1 MTAAPSSAEDRVWFR
16 KYPPQ
21 VPRHVTIPDLLLPQF
36 IEQSVRK
43 WPDRT
48 AVVYYG
54 SRWSYR
60 ELWEQTDRFAAS
72 LAREGVGAGDHVAL
86 YLPNCPAYPIAFF
99 AILKLG
105 AVVVQ
110 VSPLY
115 LGQDLTRLLKDAK
128 PKALVTLEI
137 LYPNLEKVRGDYAVP
152 TVFVA
157 RLREF
162 YPWYLRPFVNS
173 VLRKQKLP
181 TAFPTDPSV
190 RPWKMAVATPGSV
203 PAITSDP
210 RTTVA
215 VLQYTGGTT
224 GKPKAAMLTHRNLV
238 ANITQSNAW
247 NIRLVPGEEV
257 VLGAIPLF
265 HIYGLTVALLMG
277 LASGGTVV
285 LQTRPEIRELL
296 KLIDRY
302 QPTQF
307 PGVPALYQAFNR
319 QPDLSK
325 FQVRSI
331 RFCLSGSAALPL
343 EVQRRFEEL
352 TGASLVEGYGLSET
366 SPATHVNPLSNE
378 RRAGSIGLPISDT
391 DQRVVDLETGTK
403 VLGVNE
409 LGELSVRGPQ
419 VMLGYYGQPE
429 ETAAVL
435 TDGWFRTGDVARIDA
450 DGFAYIVDRKK
461 DMVNVSGFKVYPR
474 EVEEVLFQHPAV
486 ADVAVVGGPDPER
499 GESVVAFVV
508 TKPGTSVTAG
518 ELIEFVRAR
527 IAHYKA
533 PDRVEFRDQLPR
545 SGVQKVLRRVLR
557 EEAAALP
564 PAGPASD
571 AALAGLKTLRGP
583 SSGGRAK

>member
-1 MTAAPSSAEDRVWFR
+1 MSATPPEVGDRVWFR
-16 KYPPQ
+16 SYSPQ
-21 VPRHVTIPDLLLPQF
+21 VQQHVTIPDQLLTEF
-36 IEQSVRK
+36 IEGSVRR

-48 AVVYYG
+48 AIIYYG
-54 SRWSYR
+54 SKWSYR
-60 ELWEQTDRFAAS
+60 KFWDESERLAAS
-72 LAREGVGAGDHVAL
+72 LAREGVGPGDRVAL
-86 YLPNCPAYPIAFF
+86 YLPNCPAYPIALF
-99 AILKLG
+99 AILRLG
-105 AVVVQ
+105 AIVVQ

-115 LGQDLTRLLKDAK
+115 LGQDLSRLLKDAA
-128 PKALVTLEI
+128 PKALVTLEF
-137 LYPNLEKVRGDYAVP
+137 LYPNLAKVRADYAVP
-152 TVFVA
+152 TVVVA

-181 TAFPTDPSV
+181 TTFPTDPWV
-190 RPWKMAVATPGSV
+190 RTWKKAVSSPGTA
-203 PAITSDP
+203 PLAKSDP

-224 GKPKAAMLTHRNLV
+224 GRPKAAMLTHRNLV
-238 ANITQSNAW
+238 ANVVQGNMW
-247 NIRLVPGEEV
+247 NIRLDPGAEV
-257 VLGAIPLF
+257 VMGSIPLF

-277 LASGGTVV
+277 FAAGGTLV

-319 QPDLSK
+319 QPDIAK
-325 FQVRSI
+325 YEIRSI
-331 RFCLSGSAALPL
+331 KYCVSGSAALPL

-366 SPATHVNPLSNE
+366 SPITHVNPLSGE
-378 RRAGSIGLPISDT
+378 RRVGSVGVPVPDT
-391 DQRVVDLETGTK
+391 DQRIVDLETGTK

-409 LGELSVRGPQ
+409 VGELAVRGPQ
-419 VMLGYYGQPE
+419 VMLGYFHQPE

-435 TDGWFRTGDVARIDA
+435 EDGWFRTGDIARIDA

-461 DMVNVSGFKVYPR
+461 DMVNVGGMKVYPR

-486 ADVAVVGGPDPER
+486 ADVAVVGAPDPER

-508 TKPGTSVTAG
+508 KKPDANVTAA
-518 ELIEFVRAR
+518 ELIAFVRER

-533 PDRVEFRDQLPR
+533 PQRVEFRTQLPR

-557 EEAAALP
+557 EEAAASAA
-564 PAGPASD
+564 PAAPKS
-571 AALAGLKTLRGP
+571 
-583 SSGGRAK
+583 

>member
-1 MTAAPSSAEDRVWFR
+1 
-16 KYPPQ
+16 
-21 VPRHVTIPDLLLPQF
+21 
-36 IEQSVRK
+36 
-43 WPDRT
+43 
-48 AVVYYG
+48 

-343 EVQRRFEEL
+343 EVQRR
-352 TGASLVEGYGLSET
+352 
-366 SPATHVNPLSNE
+366 
-378 RRAGSIGLPISDT
+378 
-391 DQRVVDLETGTK
+391 
-403 VLGVNE
+403 
-409 LGELSVRGPQ
+409 
-419 VMLGYYGQPE
+419 
-429 ETAAVL
+429 
-435 TDGWFRTGDVARIDA
+435 
-450 DGFAYIVDRKK
+450 
-461 DMVNVSGFKVYPR
+461 
-474 EVEEVLFQHPAV
+474 
-486 ADVAVVGGPDPER
+486 
-499 GESVVAFVV
+499 
-508 TKPGTSVTAG
+508 
-518 ELIEFVRAR
+518 
-527 IAHYKA
+527 
-533 PDRVEFRDQLPR
+533 
-545 SGVQKVLRRVLR
+545 
-557 EEAAALP
+557 
-564 PAGPASD
+564 
-571 AALAGLKTLRGP
+571 
-583 SSGGRAK
+583 